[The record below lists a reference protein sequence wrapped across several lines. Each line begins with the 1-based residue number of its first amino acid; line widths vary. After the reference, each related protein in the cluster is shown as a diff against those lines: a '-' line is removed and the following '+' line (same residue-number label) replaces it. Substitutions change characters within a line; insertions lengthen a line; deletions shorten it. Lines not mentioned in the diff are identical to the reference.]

1 MPEGHTIH
9 RAARDQ
15 RPMLVSRTIAVASPQ
30 GRFAAGAASLDGR
43 VCTAIEA
50 YGKHLL
56 YDFEGEG
63 SLHVHLG
70 LFGSFRSTAQPAP
83 APRGAVRAR
92 LTSSTHVVDIV
103 GPNRCEVL
111 DPAGKAAL
119 LARIGP
125 DVLRPDADRTRAM
138 DRIRASRTAVGL
150 LLMDQS
156 VIAGIGNIY
165 RTELLWRAGIHPS
178 SPGTRLSPAQV
189 EHLWSD
195 ACDLLA
201 RGVELGA
208 IVTVDNATP
217 GEGRYR
223 ERVNIFDQP
232 ACPRCTRRIRMLVI
246 GGRKAY
252 ACETCQKRPRRVTRT
267 A

>member
-15 RPMLVSRTIAVASPQ
+15 RPMLVGQRLAVGSPQ
-30 GRFAAGAASLDGR
+30 GRFADGAASLDGR
-43 VCTAIEA
+43 ACTAIEA

-56 YDFEGEG
+56 YDFEGERT
-63 SLHVHLG
+63 LHVHLG
-70 LFGSFRSTAQPAP
+70 LFGSFRSAGQPAP

-92 LTSSTHVVDIV
+92 LESATHAVDIV

-111 DPAGKAAL
+111 DPAGRTAL
-119 LARIGP
+119 LGRIGP
-125 DVLRPDADRTRAM
+125 DVLRADADPGRAAA
-138 DRIRASRTAVGL
+138 RIRASRTAIGL

-178 SPGTRLSPAQV
+178 LPGTRLTAAQFDG
-189 EHLWSD
+189 LWGD
-195 ACDLLA
+195 ACALLA
-201 RGVELGA
+201 RGVKRGA
-208 IVTVDNATP
+208 IVTVDGGAA
-217 GEGRYR
+217 GRGRYR
-223 ERVNIFDQP
+223 ERVNIFGRD
-232 ACPRCTRRIRMLVI
+232 ACPRCERQIRLIVM

-252 ACETCQKRPRRVTRT
+252 ACEACQKRPRRVTRK

>member
-1 MPEGHTIH
+1 VPEGHTIH

-15 RPMLVSRTIAVASPQ
+15 RPMLAGRVLAVASPQ
-30 GRFAAGAASLDGR
+30 GRFAAGAASLDGQACR
-43 VCTAIEA
+43 AIEA

-56 YDFEGEG
+56 YDFEGERT
-63 SLHVHLG
+63 LHVHLG
-70 LFGSFRSTAQPAP
+70 LFGSFRSAVQPAP

-92 LTSSTHVVDIV
+92 LQSATHAVDIV

-111 DPAGKAAL
+111 DPAARAAL

-125 DVLRPDADRTRAM
+125 DVLRADADPARAATR
-138 DRIRASRTAVGL
+138 ISASRTAIGL

-178 SPGTRLSPAQV
+178 LPGARLSAAQFDR
-189 EHLWSD
+189 LWTD
-195 ACDLLA
+195 ARTLLA

-208 IVTVDNATP
+208 IVTVDDAEA
-217 GEGRYR
+217 GRGRYR
-223 ERVNIFDQP
+223 ERVNIFGQET
-232 ACPRCTRRIRMLVI
+232 CPRCARRIRLIVL

-252 ACETCQKRPRRVTRT
+252 ACEACQKRPRRVTAR